1 MILRIRAGRVAAV
14 RISLFRT
21 VRSASSCAQPLPAMR
36 RRRSVW
42 SAAELDVLKY
52 LLLIYGYRGLNYK
65 RVARLFENRTPDE
78 IKKRCNCIR
87 DLERRKEKRARESH
101 ATVDTANDNGDGYDA
116 DNDDGT
122 RLLPSEGQ
130 LHPDVV
136 WVPTTAWDIGHM
148 TL

>member
-21 VRSASSCAQPLPAMR
+21 VRGATSCTQRLPAMR

-42 SAAELDVLKY
+42 STAELDVLKY
-52 LLLIYGYRGLNYK
+52 LLLIYGYRRLNYK

-87 DLERRKEKRARESH
+87 DLARRKEKRARESH
-101 ATVDTANDNGDGYDA
+101 ATIDNDNCDGYDA
-116 DNDDGT
+116 DNDDGA
-122 RLLPSEGQ
+122 RLLPYEGQ

-136 WVPTTAWDIGHM
+136 WVPTTARDIGHM

>member
-1 MILRIRAGRVAAV
+1 
-14 RISLFRT
+14 
-21 VRSASSCAQPLPAMR
+21 MR

-42 SAAELDVLKY
+42 STAELDVLKY

-65 RVARLFENRTPDE
+65 RVAGLFENRTPSE
-78 IKKRCNCIR
+78 VKKRCNCIR
-87 DLERRKEKRARESH
+87 DFQRRKEKRAHESR
-101 ATVDTANDNGDGYDA
+101 ATIDYDKDSDGSDA
-116 DNDDGT
+116 DNNDGAG
-122 RLLPSEGQ
+122 LLPYEGQ

>member
-1 MILRIRAGRVAAV
+1 MILRIRAGKVAAAH
-14 RISLFRT
+14 ISLFHT
-21 VRSASSCAQPLPAMR
+21 MRSASSCAQRLSAMR

-42 SAAELDVLKY
+42 STAELDVLKY

-65 RVARLFENRTPDE
+65 RVARLFENRTPAE

-87 DLERRKEKRARESH
+87 DLERRREKRARESY
-101 ATVDTANDNGDGYDA
+101 ATIDNDNGDGYDT
-116 DNDDGT
+116 DNDDAT

-148 TL
+148 NL

>member
-1 MILRIRAGRVAAV
+1 MILRIRAGKVAAAH
-14 RISLFRT
+14 SALFRT
-21 VRSASSCAQPLPAMR
+21 VRSASSCAQRLSSMR

-42 SAAELDVLKY
+42 SPAELDVLKY

-65 RVARLFENRTPDE
+65 RVARLFENRTPSE

-87 DLERRKEKRARESH
+87 DLERRKQKRARESR
-101 ATVDTANDNGDGYDA
+101 ATTTGNDSGDGYDD
-116 DNDDGT
+116 DNDDAI

-136 WVPTTAWDIGHM
+136 WVPTTPWDIGHM
-148 TL
+148 NL

>member
-1 MILRIRAGRVAAV
+1 MILPMRASKVAAACV
-14 RISLFRT
+14 SLFHT
-21 VRSASSCAQPLPAMR
+21 LSNAFSCAQRWFGMR

-42 SAAELDVLKY
+42 STAELDVLK
-52 LLLIYGYRGLNYK
+52 LFLLIYGHRGINYK
-65 RVARLFENRTPDE
+65 RVAQLFDNRTPAE

-87 DLERRKEKRARESH
+87 DFERRKEKRALESR
-101 ATVDTANDNGDGYDA
+101 ATVENENSDNSDA
-116 DNDDGT
+116 HNNDGT